1 MKITLRSKDIETLSV
16 FAGDIIHFIYNDSL
30 HMNIPNN
37 ITEHAVPDPFL
48 TAQETRV
55 IGSLM
60 EKQLTTPQYYPLTP
74 NALTAA
80 CNQKSSREP
89 NMNLSEGEVRHIAN
103 VLAGKDLVSVD
114 SGDRTYKISHRIQQ
128 YFKLELNELAVL
140 TVLLLRK
147 PQTLNEILKRTTR
160 MFVFEHAQEV
170 HEVLTRL
177 MQRETPL
184 AILLPHGPSQREDRF
199 WQTFCGAPV
208 IDAVEK
214 IDVKSNDRDRNRLDD
229 LERRVVELENQ
240 LGELLQRLDD

>member
-1 MKITLRSKDIETLSV
+1 MDITNED
-16 FAGDIIHFIYNDSL
+16 
-30 HMNIPNN
+30 
-37 ITEHAVPDPFL
+37 TEHENSDPFL
-48 TAQETRV
+48 TVQETRV

-89 NMNLSEGEVRHIAN
+89 TMNLSEGEVRHIAN
-103 VLAGKDLVSVD
+103 VLAGRDLVKVD

-147 PQTLNEILKRTTR
+147 PQTVNDIFKRTAR
-160 MFVFEHAQEV
+160 MFAFAHAQEV
-170 HEVLTRL
+170 HEVLIRL
-177 MQRETPL
+177 IERETPL

-199 WQTFCGAPV
+199 WQTLCGAPV
-208 IDAVEK
+208 IDENSK
-214 IDVKSNDRDRNRLDD
+214 INIKGNDADVDRLDK

-240 LGELLQRLDD
+240 LRELIQKFDDQSSSPLSEQ